1 MDQQPKNR
9 FVAEVNNRGEVIRYL
24 AGGRASQ
31 PITAGVRWTT
41 DAAKASRLTLDA
53 AREHASAH
61 NSGWRLTGRLR
72 RCEVRHVADLP
83 ESVND

>member
-1 MDQQPKNR
+1 MEQPRNR
-9 FVAEVNNRGEVIRYL
+9 IVAEVNNRGEVIRYL
-24 AGGRASQ
+24 AGGSDTQ

-41 DAAKASRLTLDA
+41 DAAEASRLTLDA

-72 RCEVRHVADLP
+72 RCEVRHVAELA
-83 ESVND
+83 ESVKN